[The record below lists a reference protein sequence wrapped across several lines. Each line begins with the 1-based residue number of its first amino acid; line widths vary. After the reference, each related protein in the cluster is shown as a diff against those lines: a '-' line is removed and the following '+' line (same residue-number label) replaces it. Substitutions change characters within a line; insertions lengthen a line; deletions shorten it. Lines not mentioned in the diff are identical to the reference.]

1 VTSGGYRL
9 GIDFGTSTT
18 VAMLGGPDGRVNPL
32 LFDASPLLPS
42 AVCAAPGAELLVGAD
57 AVRAAVGHPMGL
69 ELNPKRRID
78 EGTVWLGERELP
90 VAELIAAVL
99 VRVRV
104 EASRVAG
111 QAVDEVVLT
120 HPASWG
126 PVRLAVLAEA
136 ARRAGLDGVG
146 LVAEPVAATAY
157 FTSVLAHRLPSG
169 QCAVVYDL
177 GAGTFDVSVV
187 RTTSVG
193 FEVVASDGLADFGGL
208 DLDAVVVD
216 HARAVTAGRVAA
228 WQRLD
233 LPRTAADRQANLT
246 LWSGA
251 RAVKEQLSR
260 HAQGDLQVPLVDEQV
275 HLTREAF
282 EAAARPYFDRTAAL
296 VRGVLRTAG
305 VPVDRVG
312 AVFLVGGA
320 SRLPLAATV
329 LHRTLGVAPTVIEQP
344 ELVVAQ
350 GALHSAVSPLPVGA
364 RVPASGGNAPAGM
377 PIPPPAPAPSPT
389 GTVIPGPTPRPGGR
403 RPVGPPRKPVRSRTR
418 RAWRP
423 AVLARPIARAA
434 AIGLVALIA
443 AATLVASQA
452 GSERPSRGGAAGRP
466 GGASPAGSSASA
478 TGPIRGAR
486 PLGEPLQGHR
496 GQVNALAFSPDGTV
510 LATAGEDMTVR
521 MWDPTRRVALGEPL
535 TGHTNA
541 VDGLAFNRDGT
552 LLATGGSDKTVR
564 FWDVAH
570 RQQLG
575 ATLNYPEIVTSVA
588 FSPDGTILAT
598 TGTGSTSPRLW
609 EVTSFRSLGEPL
621 AGPRRGL
628 YRVAFGP
635 DGTLATTSDGN
646 KVRLWD
652 VAHRRL
658 LGEIGEPRA
667 DPTDNM
673 SQVVFGPD
681 GRTLATIST
690 YGAVRLWNVATRQ
703 AVENP
708 LGDYTAFV
716 KDVAF
721 SPDGSILAT
730 AGADG
735 TVRLWDLNSHQQLGN
750 PLTGHTGTVETV
762 AFHPD
767 GSTLA
772 SAGSDGTVRLWRT
785 TR

>member
-1 VTSGGYRL
+1 
-9 GIDFGTSTT
+9 
-18 VAMLGGPDGRVNPL
+18 MLDGPDGRVDPL

-42 AVCAAPGAELLVGAD
+42 AVCAGPGGELLVGAD
-57 AVRAAVGHPMGL
+57 AVRAAVGHPIGL
-69 ELNPKRRID
+69 EPNPKRRID
-78 EGTVWLGERELP
+78 EGTVWLGDRALP

-111 QAVDEVVLT
+111 RAPDEVVLT

-126 PVRLAVLAEA
+126 PVRLAVLGEA
-136 ARRAGLDGVG
+136 ASRAGLDRVG

-157 FTSVLAHRLPSG
+157 FASVRGHRLASG
-169 QCAVVYDL
+169 RCAVVYDL

-187 RTTSVG
+187 RTTPVG

-216 HARAVTAGRVAA
+216 HARTSTADRVAA

-233 LPRTAADRQANLT
+233 LPRTAADRQASLV

-260 HAQGDLQVPLVDEQV
+260 HAQADLHVPLVDEQV

-282 EAAARPYFDRTAAL
+282 EAAARPYLDRTAAL
-296 VRGVLRTAG
+296 VRGVLRTAR
-305 VPVDRVG
+305 VPADHVG

-329 LHRTLGVAPTVIEQP
+329 VHRALGVAPTVIEQP

-350 GALHSAVSPLPVGA
+350 GALHSAGSPLRVGI
-364 RVPASGGNAPAGM
+364 RVSAPGEDATVTV
-377 PIPPPAPAPSPT
+377 PAPSPAPT
-389 GTVIPGPTPRPGGR
+389 EPLVPGPTT
-403 RPVGPPRKPVRSRTR
+403 RPVARRSVTPLRKPMRSRTR

-423 AVLARPIARAA
+423 AVLARPTARAA
-434 AIGLVALIA
+434 AVGLVVLAA
-443 AATLVASQA
+443 AATLIASQA
-452 GSERPSRGGAAGRP
+452 APGRPSRGGDAGQP
-466 GGASPAGSSASA
+466 GGAGSAGFGTHSP
-478 TGPIRGAR
+478 GPIRGAQ
-486 PLGEPLQGHR
+486 PLGEPLEGHR
-496 GQVNALAFSPDGTV
+496 GGVNALAFSPDGTV
-510 LATAGEDMTVR
+510 LATAGDDMTVR
-521 MWDPTRRVALGEPL
+521 LWDPTRRVVLGEPMA
-535 TGHTNA
+535 GHTSA
-541 VDGLAFNRDGT
+541 VYGLAFNRDGT

-575 ATLNYPEIVTSVA
+575 ATLDYPESVTSVA

-609 EVTSFRSLGEPL
+609 EVRSFRSLGEPL
-621 AGPRRGL
+621 VGPPRGQ
-628 YRVAFGP
+628 YSVAFGP
-635 DGTLATTSDGN
+635 DGTLATTSGDN

-658 LGEIGEPRA
+658 LGEFGESRS

-673 SQVVFGPD
+673 AQVVFSPD
-681 GRTLATIST
+681 GKTLATIST
-690 YGAVRLWNVATRQ
+690 YGALRLWNAATHQ

-708 LGDYTAFV
+708 LGGSPGFV

-721 SPDGSILAT
+721 SPDGSVLAT
-730 AGADG
+730 ASTDA
-735 TVRLWDLNSHQQLGN
+735 TVRLWDLTNHRQLGN
-750 PLTGHTGTVETV
+750 PLTGHTGSVRAV

-767 GSTLA
+767 GTTIA
-772 SAGSDGTVRLWRT
+772 SAGADGTVRLWRA